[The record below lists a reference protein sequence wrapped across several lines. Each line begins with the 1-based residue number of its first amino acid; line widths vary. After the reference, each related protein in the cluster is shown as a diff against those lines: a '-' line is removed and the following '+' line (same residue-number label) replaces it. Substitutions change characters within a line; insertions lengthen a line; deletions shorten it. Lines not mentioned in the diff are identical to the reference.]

1 MNNYFIPLTE
11 PTDRPETV
19 GAVRQGQVEIYIVDP
34 DSGDTD
40 FSVGDKVE
48 LVELIEENERIVKIG
63 GKEAK
68 GDTDLLGITQVSITS
83 KSFLSAASF
92 QNTNK
97 VLIDNAVRGGIDH
110 LRGLKEN
117 VIVGRLIPAGT
128 GFGKGGR
135 DKEEIIEQ

>member
-1 MNNYFIPLTE
+1 MFE
-11 PTDRPETV
+11 
-19 GAVRQGQVEIYIVDP
+19 G
-34 DSGDTD
+34 S
-40 FSVGDKVE
+40 
-48 LVELIEENERIVKIG
+48 ERCVKIG